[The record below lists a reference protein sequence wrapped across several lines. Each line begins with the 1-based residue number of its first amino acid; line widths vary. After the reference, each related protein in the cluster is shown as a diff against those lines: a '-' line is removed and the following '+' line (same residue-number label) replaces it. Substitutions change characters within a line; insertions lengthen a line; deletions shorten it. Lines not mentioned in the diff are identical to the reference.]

1 MKNYRVKR
9 IVLLSAVIAVVTV
22 MCLAAV
28 MSVASSGMVYAVP
41 EPEFGNYYVPDYDS
55 KDDAM
60 NAADK
65 LNEEI
70 CEEGFT
76 LLKNENNALPLENG
90 AKISLFGK
98 STSEMLYGL
107 SSNYVHLRGNMTTL
121 QQALQ
126 NAGFSL
132 NPELV
137 NFYNSSAAS
146 GSGRGSQPTNGT
158 RTFGYQTG
166 ETPIEKYTEDLETS
180 YEEYSSAAIVMFSR
194 SSGEGWD
201 LPRTMEWDG
210 KNFTSGGRGQK
221 VPGARSMDDHYL
233 QLDQNEADL
242 LKYVGERFSKVIV
255 LLNTPSTFET
265 GFLDDPGHYGYHENI
280 KAALWL
286 GYPGKTGINAIG
298 RILKGEVNPS
308 GKTVDTWARDFKKDP
323 TWENFADNRI
333 ANGNKYTNLSSGNGS
348 KYVIYKEG
356 IYIGYRYY
364 ETRGYTEGLGTG
376 YTSDGENAING
387 TTTSQWEDW
396 YNAHVVYPFGY
407 GLSYTEFSQEI
418 VSTSVAENTQV
429 NNETEIEITVK
440 VSNIGEYT
448 GKDVVQIY
456 YTPPYF
462 DGEIEKP
469 HVVLAG
475 FAKTD
480 LIAPGE
486 FQNVTVK
493 VKVNDM
499 AAYDYSDANSNGFKG
514 YELEAGSY
522 DIKLMRDAHNVIDS
536 LSYEIE
542 SDIKIDKDSVTGN
555 TVENRFD
562 FVSDY
567 LTDSTEEGGLNEKY
581 MSRSDFEGT
590 FPKPSVG
597 LSATEELKN
606 KLAEWSTGNKPSY
619 SDQPWFVEEE
629 NAPTFGDD
637 TGSVILS
644 DLVGAEYND
653 PLWDDFLDQISLN
666 TAKAI
671 VCDGNYRS
679 GIEVPALGIPRVINA
694 GQPAGY
700 MSLFSGMEGA
710 MYAFF
715 SSDVVTASTYNEE
728 LAYEKGIAI
737 GNEALFGTGKGKSRF
752 PGWYAPAADTHRS
765 QFGGRN
771 ADYYSEDGMIAG
783 KMAAGIIRGAMEK
796 GVFCFMK
803 HFALNEQEVDRIGMI
818 TWANEQS
825 MREIYFKPFE
835 IAVKEGKTAA
845 IMSALSRI
853 GPVWSGGCRELLT
866 EVLRNEWGFCGMVV
880 TDSYIGSYS
889 FVDQMLLAGGD
900 LELGNARSESS
911 KISDATTLTA
921 LRRSVK
927 NILWVMANSMAMNTG
942 YATPPPVMNEY
953 ESFILPIGSLNLAY
967 SVDLGTATINP
978 DAFEGGV
985 VPSDDEIVYALK
997 PGSTLPTGLNL
1008 SSDGMLTGTPSEETS
1023 SHPFTVKAT
1032 YGSASREATFFIS
1045 ITNSNGSII
1054 YQGSDILTAA
1064 YVGKPYECSVAH
1076 AEIYKYGA
1084 SEEEIA
1090 NFPPITYSLKNAS
1103 ALPEGLTL
1111 SSDGIISGT
1120 PTKECMNYSFT
1131 VVAGA
1136 LGFKDTEKTFTFS
1149 VGFTLGFEG
1158 GNLPVGKIGNS
1169 YFAQVTPAE
1178 CDRKVKYSLKD
1189 MSSLPA
1195 GLTFTESGA
1204 IVGTPTEVVTDR
1216 KIVVVATAEYCV
1228 PVEAEYTL
1236 TIGMA
1241 FNAIDLPDGEV
1252 GSEYYASV
1260 DTAQGVGTPVYRL
1273 KEGSSLP
1280 DGITLSE
1287 NGVISGT
1294 TDNAGVYTFTI
1305 VASSDGVVGDEITLK
1320 LYIAESADNGG
1331 CSNSVYDSIW
1341 ILSVVCLAV
1350 IAVLII
1356 KIKNKK
1362 GVN

>member
-1 MKNYRVKR
+1 MKNYKSKRVA
-9 IVLLSAVIAVVTV
+9 LLNAVIVIAVV
-22 MCLAAV
+22 MCLAVAV
-28 MSVASSGMVYAVP
+28 SAMSSGIVYAVP
-41 EPEFGNYYVPDYDS
+41 EPEFGNYYNPDYDS
-55 KDDAM
+55 KDEAM

-76 LLKNENNALPLENG
+76 LLKNENGALPLTSG

-132 NPELV
+132 NPDLV
-137 NFYNSSAAS
+137 NFYNSSSAS
-146 GSGRGSQPTNGT
+146 GSGRGAQPTNGT
-158 RTFGYQTG
+158 RTFGFQTG
-166 ETPIEKYTEDLETS
+166 ETPIEKYTEELEAS

-194 SSGEGWD
+194 ASGEGWD

-210 KNFTSGGRGQK
+210 SSFTSGGRGEK
-221 VPGARSMDDHYL
+221 VPGARSKDDHYL

-242 LKYVGERFSKVIV
+242 LNYVGERFSKVIV

-286 GYPGKTGINAIG
+286 GYPGKTGINALG

-323 TWENFADNRI
+323 TWENFSDNR
-333 ANGNKYTNLSSGNGS
+333 AVNGNKYTNLNGSNGS

-364 ETRGYTEGLGTG
+364 ETRGYTEGIGTA
-376 YTSDGENAING
+376 YTSDGDNAVNG
-387 TTTSQWEDW
+387 TTTSEWDDW

-407 GLSYTEFSQEI
+407 GLSYTAFSQEI
-418 VSTSVAENTQV
+418 VSTSVAENSAITDA
-429 NNETEIEITVK
+429 TEIDITVK
-440 VSNIGEYT
+440 VTNIGTYA

-456 YTPPYF
+456 YTAPYF

-469 HVVLAG
+469 YVVLIG

-480 LIAPGE
+480 LLEPNE
-486 FQNVTVK
+486 SENVTIK
-493 VKVNDM
+493 IKANDM
-499 AAYDYSDANSNGFKG
+499 AAYDYGDANINGFKG
-514 YELEAGSY
+514 YELEAGTY
-522 DIKLMRDAHNVIDS
+522 EIKLMRDAHTLIDS
-536 LSYEIE
+536 VSYEVE
-542 SDIKIDKDSVTGN
+542 KDICIDKDPVTGN

-567 LTDSTEEGGLNEKY
+567 LTDTAADGGLNEKY

-597 LSATEELKN
+597 LSASDELKN
-606 KLAEWSTGNKPSY
+606 KLAEWTTGNKPSY
-619 SDQPWFVEEE
+619 SDEPWFVEEE
-629 NAPTFGDD
+629 NAPTFGND
-637 TGSVILS
+637 TGNIMLS
-644 DLVGAEYND
+644 DLVGVDYEN

-710 MYAFF
+710 IYAFF

-765 QFGGRN
+765 PFGGRN

-825 MREIYFKPFE
+825 MREIYLKPFE
-835 IAVKEGKTAA
+835 IAVKEGGTVA

-866 EVLRNEWGFCGMVV
+866 EVLRDEWGFCGMVV

-900 LELGNARSESS
+900 LELGNARSEAS

-942 YATPPPVMNEY
+942 YATPPPVLNEY
-953 ESFILPIGSLNLAY
+953 ESFILPVGSVDLAY
-967 SVDLGTATINP
+967 SVDLGTVTINP
-978 DAFEGGV
+978 DAFESGE
-985 VPSDDEIVYALK
+985 VPSDDDIVYALK
-997 PGSTLPTGLNL
+997 AGSTLPAGLGL
-1008 SSDGMLTGTPSEETS
+1008 SSDGMLTGTPSEEKS
-1023 SHPFTVKAT
+1023 SHPFTVTAT

-1054 YQGSDILTAA
+1054 YQGSGEIAAA
-1064 YVGKPYECSVAH
+1064 YVGKPYECSVAQ

-1084 SEEEIA
+1084 TEEEIN
-1090 NFPPITYSLKNAS
+1090 NFPPVTYSLKNAS

-1111 SSDGIISGT
+1111 SSGGIISGT

-1131 VVAGA
+1131 VVASA

-1149 VGFTLGFEG
+1149 VGFTLDFDG
-1158 GNLPVGKIGNS
+1158 GTLPVGKIGNS
-1169 YFAQVTPAE
+1169 YLAKVTPAE
-1178 CDRKVKYSLKD
+1178 CDKKVTYSLKD
-1189 MSSLPA
+1189 PSSLPA
-1195 GLTFTESGA
+1195 GLTFTDGGA

-1241 FNAIDLPDGEV
+1241 FNAIDLPDGEA

-1260 DTAQGVGTPVYRL
+1260 DTAQGVGAPVYSL

-1280 DGITLSE
+1280 AGMKLSE

-1294 TDNAGVYTFTI
+1294 SEEAGVYTFTI
-1305 VASSDGVVGDEITLK
+1305 VASSDGVVGDEITLT
-1320 LYIAESADNGG
+1320 LYIAESADKGG
-1331 CSNSVYDSIW
+1331 CSGSVYGGAWIW
-1341 ILSVVCLAV
+1341 FGVCLAV

-1356 KIKNKK
+1356 KKKNKE
-1362 GVN
+1362 